1 MKHCPNPEFPGLEKF
16 GIISELNHTS
26 SVCAD
31 CGEALKDGPAPDTLP
46 REEKPDPEMEL
57 VGVIAVTAE
66 SDIVMVE
73 SLLQDAGIPYMARG
87 EQIQDLFGLGRLV
100 TVNPILEPVEFL
112 VGAADFEAA
121 RTVLAEMSD

>member
-1 MKHCPNPEFPGLEKF
+1 MKHCPNPECPGLEKF
-16 GIISELNHTS
+16 GIISEFNDTS

-46 REEKPDPEMEL
+46 RAEKPDPEMEL

>member
-1 MKHCPNPEFPGLEKF
+1 MKHCPNPECPGLEKF
-16 GIISELNHTS
+16 GIISEFNDTS

-31 CGEALKDGPAPDTLP
+31 CGVALNDGPAPDTLP
-46 REEKPDPEMEL
+46 QEQKPEPDMEL
-57 VGVIAVTAE
+57 VAVIAVTAE

-112 VGAADFEAA
+112 VAEADVAAA
-121 RTVLAEMSD
+121 RSVLADMGD